1 MNEPFGIELSAYKTR
16 KLFKVLDFL
25 LKENRLKEAQEL
37 CKLVEDNKIN
47 MHFSPY
53 NFHRFFKITL
63 DISIKKQ
70 ENQ

>member
-16 KLFKVLDFL
+16 KLFKVL
-25 LKENRLKEAQEL
+25 
-37 CKLVEDNKIN
+37 EDNKIN

-53 NFHRFFKITL
+53 NIHHFFKITL